1 MNDIPRTQL
10 GTEDIAALSSVY
22 IDKGVKQESWKILE
36 VTIDGNLLTARA
48 SMTSYFISPTDP
60 GGFHL
65 SIFCS
70 QEILSQLANIYLH
83 VAAGLKTKSRESWM
97 RECTFT
103 YRNVIRDGE
112 NIRVEM
118 DFYRQKWMGGTLIAR
133 AKCRLTDS
141 KGGLFEAH
149 LNGML
154 R

>member
-1 MNDIPRTQL
+1 
-10 GTEDIAALSSVY
+10 
-22 IDKGVKQESWKILE
+22 
-36 VTIDGNLLTARA
+36 
-48 SMTSYFISPTDP
+48 
-60 GGFHL
+60 
-65 SIFCS
+65 
-70 QEILSQLANIYLH
+70 
-83 VAAGLKTKSRESWM
+83 M
-97 RECTFT
+97 RECKFT
-103 YRNVIRDGE
+103 YRNVIRDGQ

>member
-1 MNDIPRTQL
+1 
-10 GTEDIAALSSVY
+10 
-22 IDKGVKQESWKILE
+22 
-36 VTIDGNLLTARA
+36 
-48 SMTSYFISPTDP
+48 
-60 GGFHL
+60 
-65 SIFCS
+65 
-70 QEILSQLANIYLH
+70 
-83 VAAGLKTKSRESWM
+83 M

-103 YRNVIRDGE
+103 YRKAIRDGE

-118 DFYRQKWMGGTLIAR
+118 DFYRQKWTGGTLIVR

>member
-1 MNDIPRTQL
+1 MSDIPHTQL
-10 GTEDIAALSSVY
+10 GAEDIAALSSVY
-22 IDKGVKQESWKILE
+22 IDKGVKQESWKIQE

-48 SMTSYFISPTDP
+48 RMTSYFISPTDP

-65 SIFCS
+65 SIFCA

-133 AKCRLTDS
+133 ANCRLTDS
-141 KGGLFEAH
+141 TGGLFEAH